1 MAHIYEHD
9 AASILPHLAS
19 NLPYSITCLRRI
31 QHGHA
36 YPSPT
41 AKILAT
47 FPPDSTPEGPW
58 LAARVDLFL
67 GRQTQIV
74 LYSSLESRTS
84 IAPIVPVTQSDG
96 SAPETTVSTLAAD
109 PADLDKARD
118 QLLALMRY
126 IKAHLLP
133 EYLSSLPAESNQ
145 GAAEI
150 PTNNGVPLIPPPS
163 PKAFLFGSLHTGLF
177 VLLMRG
183 GVFADRGADAD
194 PLPGLRIHR
203 FDNPPYYKYFF
214 PRGVFGTAGDAAL
227 PSGYRYHDRL
237 GRTGVLPGHLDLVQS
252 RTNIPRP
259 REQLLKIPGVAL
271 YHDGNGSGEGEDEM
285 PIAWGFLGVD
295 GAVATLHVEPEHR
308 GKGLAL
314 GLSTQVM
321 RRGMASDGTFGA
333 ERSGIRDE
341 VDRAKVGDW
350 VHTEVAQ
357 YNQASR
363 RVMEKIGGKVLTT
376 VMWTVIELCD

>member
-1 MAHIYEHD
+1 MAQLYEHD
-9 AASILPHLAS
+9 ATSILPHLAS

-31 QHGHA
+31 QHGQA
-36 YPSPT
+36 YASPT

-74 LYSSLESRTS
+74 LYSSLESHTS
-84 IAPIVPVTQSDG
+84 IAPIVPVTQNDG
-96 SAPETTVSTLAAD
+96 STPDTAVSTLAAD

-126 IKAHLLP
+126 IKVHLLP
-133 EYLSSLPAESNQ
+133 EYLSSLPAESKQ
-145 GAAEI
+145 GAAET

-163 PKAFLFGSLHTGLF
+163 PKSFLFGSLHTGLF

-183 GVFADRGADAD
+183 GVLASPGADAD
-194 PLPGLRIHR
+194 LLPGLRIDR
-203 FDNPPYYKYFF
+203 SDNPPYYKYFF
-214 PRGVFGTAGDAAL
+214 PRGVFDTAGDAAL
-227 PSGYRYHDRL
+227 PDGYRYHDRL

-259 REQLLKIPGVAL
+259 REQLLKIPGVAV
-271 YHDGNGSGEGEDEM
+271 YHDGNGSAEGEDEM

-314 GLSTQVM
+314 VLSKQVM
-321 RRGMASDGTFGA
+321 KQGMAPDGAFGA
-333 ERSGIRDE
+333 ERSGIQDE
-341 VDRAKVGDW
+341 AVRAKVGDW

-357 YNQASR
+357 YNKASR
-363 RVMEKIGGKVLTT
+363 RVMEKIGGEVLTT
-376 VMWTVIELCD
+376 VLWTVIELCD